1 MKAFLIFGKL
11 DGSLKEVPENTLA
24 ADEVKIR
31 VSYVGICGSDLH
43 YYFDGA
49 NGAFVVEEPLIPG
62 HELSG
67 VIVEDPSGE
76 FKPGTNITLH
86 PATYGVS
93 EKGIEDKPYLWP
105 KGAYLGSASTHPHTQ
120 GAMAAALAEPL
131 GVAIHAINVADGVSG
146 KKILVSGSGP
156 IGLCVVAAAKI
167 LGATSITATDIL
179 SSALKRAE
187 ALGATESLQI
197 GKDQLPENAF
207 DVVFECSAAPVALSS
222 AFNSVRRAGV
232 VVQVGMLGAGPQP
245 IAIAPLISKEIQLRG
260 TFRFNDEINDAVTM
274 LAENEWI
281 KSIITHVIPLSD
293 AVSAFNIA
301 KDSEKSG
308 KVLVKIN

>member
-1 MKAFLIFGKL
+1 MAEYFVAKKSMVRVLPE
-11 DGSLKEVPENTLA
+11 SLSL
-24 ADEVKIR
+24 
-31 VSYVGICGSDLH
+31 
-43 YYFDGA
+43 
-49 NGAFVVEEPLIPG
+49 
-62 HELSG
+62 EL
-67 VIVEDPSGE
+67 
-76 FKPGTNITLH
+76 
-86 PATYGVS
+86 
-93 EKGIEDKPYLWP
+93 
-105 KGAYLGSASTHPHTQ
+105 
-120 GAMAAALAEPL
+120 AALAEPL